1 MTNTIK
7 EVEISFHQLK
17 IKCTQIKTLISDIK
31 LNFTI
36 DTCEEKT
43 YESTIKSMEIRL
55 QHLSVFYQMRKSLV
69 SKDMNF
75 CINQYI
81 QKELSLL
88 NTIEFLLL
96 TEIR

>member
-7 EVEISFHQLK
+7 EVEISFHQLN

-31 LNFTI
+31 THFTV
-36 DTCEEKT
+36 DTCEEKI
-43 YESTIKSMEIRL
+43 YESTIESMINRV
-55 QHLSVFYQMRKSLV
+55 QHLSVFYQMRKRLV

-88 NTIEFLLL
+88 DTVEFLLL
-96 TEIR
+96 MEIR